1 MAISIPISQ
10 HVILLQGALQK
21 QNMATN
27 KLSSGRLR
35 AAMWSCSASSS
46 DSEDP
51 EHSSS
56 TMPPKLEPFSQSRIS
71 RLTPE
76 RSLLRKAEAAL
87 SDRCMA
93 LEGDKAYE
101 CWEALFKFEDIKEAY
116 EAECEASSGSSSDHQ
131 AACQHLDRF
140 ENLVRQS
147 DGVSGLI
154 DNVRMVARSAKSQPL
169 NAEVPSSVELPIITN
184 RPVFPEDGGIPMSA
198 EEQLMDESGLL
209 PESPLTRMLRHEGR
223 SAAWFTHPPDHSSD

>member
-10 HVILLQGALQK
+10 HLILLQGALQK

-27 KLSSGRLR
+27 KLASGRLR

-76 RSLLRKAEAAL
+76 PSLLRKAEAAL

-116 EAECEASSGSSSDHQ
+116 EAECEASSASSSDHE

-147 DGVSGLI
+147 GQFQFCEFVNG
-154 DNVRMVARSAKSQPL
+154 A
-169 NAEVPSSVELPIITN
+169 
-184 RPVFPEDGGIPMSA
+184 
-198 EEQLMDESGLL
+198 
-209 PESPLTRMLRHEGR
+209 
-223 SAAWFTHPPDHSSD
+223 

>member
-10 HVILLQGALQK
+10 HVILLQGALPK

-51 EHSSS
+51 EHSGS

-76 RSLLRKAEAAL
+76 PSLLRKAEAAL

-101 CWEALFKFEDIKEAY
+101 CWEALFKFEDIKVFVVHAY
-116 EAECEASSGSSSDHQ
+116 ALQAPNFDCNDQCLKGVVVVCDSDSIFVMWLF
-131 AACQHLDRF
+131 C
-140 ENLVRQS
+140 
-147 DGVSGLI
+147 
-154 DNVRMVARSAKSQPL
+154 
-169 NAEVPSSVELPIITN
+169 
-184 RPVFPEDGGIPMSA
+184 
-198 EEQLMDESGLL
+198 DER
-209 PESPLTRMLRHEGR
+209 EREREK
-223 SAAWFTHPPDHSSD
+223 